1 MRNQS
6 SRKQIDYLFLTN
18 SLSGGGAERAINIA
32 VNEIAKRNSS
42 VGLLVVNDGPQD
54 LYAPKVPTF
63 EVKRRWQGG
72 AFSLLTAY
80 VKTYYLVIRIRPK
93 VLILNCDL
101 PEFLGAFLFGPW
113 QLVAVEHAPNP
124 WHTRVGL
131 GLIVRK
137 ILSVRKTLWVT
148 VSDHLEIWKIN
159 AKSEHIPNAI
169 SEFSESVLDQ
179 HHVNDSVTR
188 LVFIGRLAKV
198 QKQPQWMLEIA
209 NLTKLPLVFIG
220 DGVYRAEL
228 EKESKNNQT
237 PIDFLGYSTNPWNE
251 IRPGDILVIPS
262 AWEGDGL
269 VVIEAI
275 SHGIPILLN
284 KVDDLTRFQLPSV
297 HYCSSTEEFAER
309 IEEYKNN
316 LSKLVVETFIAES
329 LIASRNPEL
338 VARQWINFLA
348 KVK

>member
-1 MRNQS
+1 
-6 SRKQIDYLFLTN
+6 LTN

-32 VNEIAKRNSS
+32 VNEIAKRNIS
-42 VGLLVVNDGPQD
+42 VGLLVINDGPQD

-63 EVKRRWQGG
+63 EVKRKWQGG
-72 AFSLLTAY
+72 AFSLLLAF
-80 VKTYYLVIRIRPK
+80 VKTYYLVIRIHPK

-101 PEFLGAFLFGPW
+101 PEFLGSFLFGPW
-113 QLVAVEHAPNP
+113 KLVAVEHAPNP
-124 WHTRVGL
+124 WHTRVSL
-131 GLIVRK
+131 GLLVRK
-137 ILSVRKTLWVT
+137 FLNIRKTHWVT
-148 VSDHLEIWKIN
+148 VSDHLSIWESE
-159 AKSEHIPNAI
+159 AEPEHIPNAI
-169 SEFSESVLDQ
+169 SEFGDLAARKHSV
-179 HHVNDSVTR
+179 NSCVTR

-209 NLTKLPLVFIG
+209 RLTQLPLVFIG

-228 EKESKNNQT
+228 ERDSRKIESQ
-237 PIDFLGYSTNPWNE
+237 IDFLGYSTNPWSE
-251 IRPGDILVIPS
+251 IRSGDILIVPS

-284 KVDDLTRFQLPSV
+284 KVVDLTRFGLPSV
-297 HYCSSTEEFAER
+297 HYCSDTKDFADR
-309 IEEYKNN
+309 VKEYENN
-316 LSKLVVETFIAES
+316 LPGLVVDNLISES
-329 LIASRNPEL
+329 LIASRNPET